1 MNIQPTIQS
10 GITSQNNQHHQT
22 EQIPPTQIPQSELP
36 LGCQA
41 GFVVNIPDDI
51 QQHAPECGETT
62 ALLSLIKDKGLLSG
76 LDEYIAPHLE
86 EGSIGKKTLDMFG
99 LFNVTQMALEI
110 PSSVSGISGKYGV
123 QLNIV
128 KPDIHPTSGNYFLQ
142 IFPLHDEIGFN
153 FKDLPGPLKNAL
165 SNSNIS
171 TTAVSTIAS
180 AATSAATT
188 AVSTIASAAT
198 STAVSTIASTG
209 TSATTS
215 TVTTE
220 PKDPIP
226 WFGLTAQV
234 VRNHGVE
241 LPIVKTE
248 NGWKLVGETPLTPDG
263 PKANYTEE
271 WVIRP
276 GEADFKYGASPL
288 QATLGLEFGAHFK
301 WDLDNPN
308 TKYAVLTNAAA
319 NALGAVG
326 GFAVSR
332 FAGTDPMLSPHIGA
346 MVGQAAGH
354 AIQYNTPG
362 LKPDTILW
370 WAGATLGLA
379 DLNKAEFGVA
389 RFTDY
394 PRIWWHAREGAIFP
408 NKEDIARA
416 TGADIRAME
425 EGVPVGQRH
434 PNPEDVVID
443 IESNDLPHHNPL
455 NHVDIVDII
464 QETRV

>member
-180 AATSAATT
+180 AATSAAT
-188 AVSTIASAAT
+188 SAA

-455 NHVDIVDII
+455 NHVDIVNII

>member
-1 MNIQPTIQS
+1 
-10 GITSQNNQHHQT
+10 
-22 EQIPPTQIPQSELP
+22 
-36 LGCQA
+36 
-41 GFVVNIPDDI
+41 
-51 QQHAPECGETT
+51 
-62 ALLSLIKDKGLLSG
+62 
-76 LDEYIAPHLE
+76 
-86 EGSIGKKTLDMFG
+86 
-99 LFNVTQMALEI
+99 
-110 PSSVSGISGKYGV
+110 
-123 QLNIV
+123 
-128 KPDIHPTSGNYFLQ
+128 Q

-171 TTAVSTIAS
+171 T
-180 AATSAATT
+180 
-188 AVSTIASAAT
+188 
-198 STAVSTIASTG
+198 TAVSTIASTG

-319 NALGAVG
+319 NALGALG

-332 FAGTDPMLSPHIGA
+332 FASTDPMLSPHIGA

-370 WAGATLGLA
+370 WAGATLGAA
-379 DLNKAEFGVA
+379 DLNKAEFEVA

-408 NKEDIARA
+408 NKADIEHA

-425 EGVPVGQRH
+425 EGIPVGQRH
-434 PNPEDVVID
+434 PNPEDV
-443 IESNDLPHHNPL
+443 
-455 NHVDIVDII
+455 
-464 QETRV
+464 

>member
-1 MNIQPTIQS
+1 MNIQPIVQS
-10 GITSQNNQHHQT
+10 GITTQNNQYNQA
-22 EQIPPTQIPQSELP
+22 EQAPPAQIPQSELP
-36 LGCQA
+36 NGCEA
-41 GFVVNIPDDI
+41 GFVVHIPDDI
-51 QQHAPECGETT
+51 QQHAPECGERT
-62 ALLSLIKDKGLLSG
+62 ALLSLIQDEGLLSG
-76 LDEYIAPHLE
+76 LDKYLAPHLE
-86 EGSIGKKTLDMFG
+86 EGSAGKKALDMFG

-110 PSSVSGISGKYGV
+110 RSTVPGISGKYGV
-123 QLNIV
+123 QMNIV
-128 KPDIHPTSGNYFLQ
+128 KPDIHPTTGNYVLQ
-142 IFPLHDEIGFN
+142 LFPAHDEIGIN
-153 FKDLPGPLKNAL
+153 YRDLQGPLKNVL
-165 SNSNIS
+165 SSD
-171 TTAVSTIAS
+171 AV
-180 AATSAATT
+180 
-188 AVSTIASAAT
+188 
-198 STAVSTIASTG
+198 
-209 TSATTS
+209 
-215 TVTTE
+215 
-220 PKDPIP
+220 P

-241 LPIVKTE
+241 LPIVKTA

-276 GEADFKYGASPL
+276 AEADLKYGTSPF

-301 WDLDNPN
+301 WDLDNPR
-308 TKYAVLTNAAA
+308 TKYAILTNAAA
-319 NALGAVG
+319 NAVGAAG

-332 FAGTDPMLSPHIGA
+332 LPGVDPMLAPHIGSMA
-346 MVGQAAGH
+346 GQALGH
-354 AIQYNTPG
+354 AVQCYTPG

-370 WAGATLGLA
+370 WAGATLGAA
-379 DLNKAEFGVA
+379 DLNKAEYDKA

-408 NKEDIARA
+408 NKADIEHA

-443 IESNDLPHHNPL
+443 IESNDSPHHNPS
-455 NHVDIVDII
+455 NYVDTFNII

>member
-1 MNIQPTIQS
+1 MNIQPIVTS
-10 GITSQNNQHHQT
+10 GITTQNNRHHHAEQT
-22 EQIPPTQIPQSELP
+22 SPTQIPQSELP
-36 LGCQA
+36 NGCET
-41 GFVVNIPDDI
+41 GFVVHIPEDM
-51 QQHAPECGETT
+51 QRHAPECGETT
-62 ALLSLIKDKGLLSG
+62 ALLSLIKDEGLLSG
-76 LDEYIAPHLE
+76 LDKYIAPHLE
-86 EGSIGKKTLDMFG
+86 EGSAGKKALDMFG

-171 TTAVSTIAS
+171 T
-180 AATSAATT
+180 
-188 AVSTIASAAT
+188 
-198 STAVSTIASTG
+198 TAVSTIASTG

-319 NALGAVG
+319 NALGALG

-332 FAGTDPMLSPHIGA
+332 FASTDPMLSPHIGA

-370 WAGATLGLA
+370 WAGATLGAA
-379 DLNKAEFGVA
+379 DLNKAEFEVA

-425 EGVPVGQRH
+425 EGIPVGQRH

-443 IESNDLPHHNPL
+443 IESNGSPHHNPS
-455 NHVDIVDII
+455 NYVDTFDII

>member
-180 AATSAATT
+180 
-188 AVSTIASAAT
+188 
-198 STAVSTIASTG
+198 TG

-354 AIQYNTPG
+354 AIQYNTPR

-370 WAGATLGLA
+370 WAGATLGAA
-379 DLNKAEFGVA
+379 DLNKAEYDKA

-408 NKEDIARA
+408 NKADIEHA

-425 EGVPVGQRH
+425 EGVPVGHRH
-434 PNPEDVVID
+434 PKPEDVAINVEGIN
-443 IESNDLPHHNPL
+443 SQHHNPL

-464 QETRV
+464 QETRI

>member
-1 MNIQPTIQS
+1 AFKQLYIKAVHIGYVTP
-10 GITSQNNQHHQT
+10 
-22 EQIPPTQIPQSELP
+22 
-36 LGCQA
+36 
-41 GFVVNIPDDI
+41 GFVVHIPEDM
-51 QQHAPECGETT
+51 QRHAPECGETT
-62 ALLSLIKDKGLLSG
+62 ALLSLIKDEGLLSG
-76 LDEYIAPHLE
+76 LDKYLAPHLE
-86 EGSIGKKTLDMFG
+86 EGSAGKKALDMFG
-99 LFNVTQMALEI
+99 LFNVSQMALEI
-110 PSSVSGISGKYGV
+110 PSTVPGISGKYGV

-142 IFPLHDEIGFN
+142 IFPLHDEIGIN

-165 SNSNIS
+165 SNSNIP
-171 TTAVSTIAS
+171 TTVST
-180 AATSAATT
+180 AAP
-188 AVSTIASAAT
+188 TIA
-198 STAVSTIASTG
+198 
-209 TSATTS
+209 SATTS
-215 TVTTE
+215 TVTTAS
-220 PKDPIP
+220 KDPIP

-332 FAGTDPMLSPHIGA
+332 FTGTDPMLSPHIGA

-370 WAGATLGLA
+370 WAGTTLGLA
-379 DLNKAEFGVA
+379 DLNKAEFGEA

-408 NKEDIARA
+408 NKADIEHA

-425 EGVPVGQRH
+425 EGVSVGQRH
-434 PNPEDVVID
+434 PNPEDVVIN
-443 IESNDLPHHNPL
+443 IESNNSPHHNPS
-455 NHVDIVDII
+455 NYVDTVDII
-464 QETRV
+464 

>member
-1 MNIQPTIQS
+1 
-10 GITSQNNQHHQT
+10 
-22 EQIPPTQIPQSELP
+22 
-36 LGCQA
+36 
-41 GFVVNIPDDI
+41 
-51 QQHAPECGETT
+51 ECGETT
-62 ALLSLIKDKGLLSG
+62 ALLSLIKDEGLLSG
-76 LDEYIAPHLE
+76 LDKYLAPHLE
-86 EGSIGKKTLDMFG
+86 EGSAGKKALDMFG
-99 LFNVTQMALEI
+99 LFNVSQMALEI
-110 PSSVSGISGKYGV
+110 PSTVPGISGKYGV

-142 IFPLHDEIGFN
+142 IFPLHDEIGIN

-165 SNSNIS
+165 SNSNIP
-171 TTAVSTIAS
+171 TTVST
-180 AATSAATT
+180 AAP
-188 AVSTIASAAT
+188 TIA
-198 STAVSTIASTG
+198 
-209 TSATTS
+209 SATTS
-215 TVTTE
+215 TVTTAS
-220 PKDPIP
+220 KDPIP

-332 FAGTDPMLSPHIGA
+332 FTGTDPMLSPHIGA

-370 WAGATLGLA
+370 WAGTTLGLA
-379 DLNKAEFGVA
+379 DLNKAEFGEA

-408 NKEDIARA
+408 NKADIEHA

-425 EGVPVGQRH
+425 EGVSVGQRH
-434 PNPEDVVID
+434 PNPEDVVIN
-443 IESNDLPHHNPL
+443 IESNNSPHHNPS
-455 NHVDIVDII
+455 NYVDTVDII

>member
-1 MNIQPTIQS
+1 MNIQPIVTS
-10 GITSQNNQHHQT
+10 GITTQNNRHHHAEQT
-22 EQIPPTQIPQSELP
+22 SPTQIPQSELP
-36 LGCQA
+36 NGCET
-41 GFVVNIPDDI
+41 GFVVHIPEDM
-51 QQHAPECGETT
+51 QRHAPECGETT
-62 ALLSLIKDKGLLSG
+62 ALLSLIKDEGLLSG
-76 LDEYIAPHLE
+76 LDKYLAPHLE
-86 EGSIGKKTLDMFG
+86 EGSAGKKALDMFG
-99 LFNVTQMALEI
+99 LFNVSQMALEI
-110 PSSVSGISGKYGV
+110 PSTVPGISGKYGV

-142 IFPLHDEIGFN
+142 IFPLHDEIGIN

-165 SNSNIS
+165 SNSNIPTTVS
-171 TTAVSTIAS
+171 TAASTIA
-180 AATSAATT
+180 
-188 AVSTIASAAT
+188 
-198 STAVSTIASTG
+198 
-209 TSATTS
+209 SATTS
-215 TVTTE
+215 TVTTAS
-220 PKDPIP
+220 KDPIP

-332 FAGTDPMLSPHIGA
+332 FTGTDPMLSPHIGA

-370 WAGATLGLA
+370 WAGTTLGLA
-379 DLNKAEFGVA
+379 DLNKAETDEG

-425 EGVPVGQRH
+425 EGIPVGQRH

-443 IESNDLPHHNPL
+443 IESNGSPHHNPS
-455 NHVDIVDII
+455 NYVDTFDII

>member
-10 GITSQNNQHHQT
+10 GITTQHNQHHHT
-22 EQIPPTQIPQSELP
+22 EQTPPTQIPQSELP

-51 QQHAPECGETT
+51 QRHAPECGETT
-62 ALLSLIKDKGLLSG
+62 ALLGLIRDKGLLSG
-76 LDEYIAPHLE
+76 LDAYLAPHLE
-86 EGSIGKKTLDMFG
+86 EGSAGKKALDMFG

-110 PSSVSGISGKYGV
+110 PSSVPGVSGKYGV
-123 QLNIV
+123 QMNIV
-128 KPDIHPTSGNYFLQ
+128 KPDIHPTTGNYVLQ
-142 IFPLHDEIGFN
+142 LFPAHDEIGIN
-153 FKDLPGPLKNAL
+153 YRDLPGPLKNVL
-165 SNSNIS
+165 SSD
-171 TTAVSTIAS
+171 AV
-180 AATSAATT
+180 
-188 AVSTIASAAT
+188 
-198 STAVSTIASTG
+198 
-209 TSATTS
+209 
-215 TVTTE
+215 
-220 PKDPIP
+220 P

-319 NALGAVG
+319 NALGALG

-332 FAGTDPMLSPHIGA
+332 FASTDPMLSPHIGA

-370 WAGATLGLA
+370 WAGATLGAA
-379 DLNKAEFGVA
+379 DLNKAEFEVA

-408 NKEDIARA
+408 NKADIEHA

-425 EGVPVGQRH
+425 EGIPVGQRH

-443 IESNDLPHHNPL
+443 IESNGLPHHNPS
-455 NHVDIVDII
+455 NHVDIFDII

>member
-180 AATSAATT
+180 AATSAA
-188 AVSTIASAAT
+188 

-370 WAGATLGLA
+370 WAGATLGAA
-379 DLNKAEFGVA
+379 DLNKAEYDKA

-425 EGVPVGQRH
+425 EGIPVGQRH

-443 IESNDLPHHNPL
+443 LESNGLPHHNPS
-455 NHVDIVDII
+455 NHVDIFDII

>member
-180 AATSAATT
+180 AATSAA
-188 AVSTIASAAT
+188 

-370 WAGATLGLA
+370 WAGATLGAA
-379 DLNKAEFGVA
+379 DLNKAEYDKA

-443 IESNDLPHHNPL
+443 IESNGLPHHNPS
-455 NHVDIVDII
+455 NHVDIFDII

>member
-1 MNIQPTIQS
+1 NIQPTIQS

-180 AATSAATT
+180 AATSAA
-188 AVSTIASAAT
+188 

-241 LPIVKTE
+241 LPIVKTG

-464 QETRV
+464 

>member
-1 MNIQPTIQS
+1 MNIQPIVTS
-10 GITSQNNQHHQT
+10 GITTQNNQHHHAEQT
-22 EQIPPTQIPQSELP
+22 SPTQIPQSELP
-36 LGCQA
+36 NGCET
-41 GFVVNIPDDI
+41 GFVVHIPEDM
-51 QQHAPECGETT
+51 QRHAPECGETT
-62 ALLSLIKDKGLLSG
+62 ALLSLIKDEGLLSG
-76 LDEYIAPHLE
+76 LDKYLAPHLE
-86 EGSIGKKTLDMFG
+86 EGSAGKKALDMFG
-99 LFNVTQMALEI
+99 LFNVSQMALEI
-110 PSSVSGISGKYGV
+110 PSTVPGISGKYGV

-142 IFPLHDEIGFN
+142 IFPLHDEIGIN

-165 SNSNIS
+165 SNSNIPTTVS
-171 TTAVSTIAS
+171 TAASTIA
-180 AATSAATT
+180 
-188 AVSTIASAAT
+188 
-198 STAVSTIASTG
+198 
-209 TSATTS
+209 SATTS
-215 TVTTE
+215 TVTTAS
-220 PKDPIP
+220 KDPIP

-332 FAGTDPMLSPHIGA
+332 FTGTDPMLSPHIGA

-370 WAGATLGLA
+370 WAGTTLGLA
-379 DLNKAEFGVA
+379 DLNKAEFGEA

-408 NKEDIARA
+408 NKADIEHA

-425 EGVPVGQRH
+425 EGVSVGQRH
-434 PNPEDVVID
+434 PNPEDVVIN
-443 IESNDLPHHNPL
+443 IESNNSPHHNPS
-455 NHVDIVDII
+455 NYVDTVDII

>member
-1 MNIQPTIQS
+1 MNIQPIVQS
-10 GITSQNNQHHQT
+10 GITTQNNQHNQA
-22 EQIPPTQIPQSELP
+22 EQAPPAQIPQSELP
-36 LGCQA
+36 NGCEA
-41 GFVVNIPDDI
+41 GFVVHIPDDI
-51 QQHAPECGETT
+51 QQHAPECGERT
-62 ALLSLIKDKGLLSG
+62 ALLSLIQDEGLLSG
-76 LDEYIAPHLE
+76 LDKYLAPHLE
-86 EGSIGKKTLDMFG
+86 EGSAGKKALDMFG

-110 PSSVSGISGKYGV
+110 PSTVPGISGKYGV

-142 IFPLHDEIGFN
+142 IFPLHDEIGIN

-165 SNSNIS
+165 SNSNIP
-171 TTAVSTIAS
+171 TTVST
-180 AATSAATT
+180 AAP
-188 AVSTIASAAT
+188 TIA
-198 STAVSTIASTG
+198 
-209 TSATTS
+209 SATTS
-215 TVTTE
+215 TVTTAS
-220 PKDPIP
+220 KDPIP

-271 WVIRP
+271 WVIRL
-276 GEADFKYGASPL
+276 GEADFKYGTSPL

-319 NALGAVG
+319 NALGAAG
-326 GFAVSR
+326 GFAVSKIP
-332 FAGTDPMLSPHIGA
+332 GVDSMLAPHIGA

-354 AIQYNTPG
+354 AIQCNTPG

-370 WAGATLGLA
+370 WAGTTLGLA
-379 DLNKAEFGVA
+379 DLNKAETGEA

-425 EGVPVGQRH
+425 EGVPVGQSH
-434 PNPEDVVID
+434 PRPEDVVIN

>member
-1 MNIQPTIQS
+1 MNVQPNVHT
-10 GITSQNNQHHQT
+10 GLTPPLHLAHPPHPAPN
-22 EQIPPTQIPQSELP
+22 QIPESELP
-36 LGCQA
+36 PGCET

-51 QQHAPECGETT
+51 QQYAPECGETT
-62 ALLSLIKDKGLLSG
+62 VLLSLIKDKGLLSG
-76 LDEYIAPHLE
+76 LDEYLAPHLE
-86 EGSIGKKTLDMFG
+86 EGSAGKKALDMFG
-99 LFNVTQMALEI
+99 LFNVTQMALELPSTI
-110 PSSVSGISGKYGV
+110 PGISGKYGV
-123 QLNIV
+123 QMNIV
-128 KPDIHPTSGNYFLQ
+128 KPDIHPTTGNYFLQ
-142 IFPLHDEIGFN
+142 LFPLHDEIGLN
-153 FKDLPGPLKNAL
+153 YRDLPGPLKNAL
-165 SNSNIS
+165 SKDS
-171 TTAVSTIAS
+171 T
-180 AATSAATT
+180 
-188 AVSTIASAAT
+188 
-198 STAVSTIASTG
+198 
-209 TSATTS
+209 
-215 TVTTE
+215 
-220 PKDPIP
+220 P

-276 GEADFKYGASPL
+276 GEADFKYGTSPL

-301 WDLDNPN
+301 WDLDNPD

-319 NALGAVG
+319 NALGAAG
-326 GFAVSR
+326 GFAVSKIP
-332 FAGTDPMLSPHIGA
+332 GVDQMLAPHIGA
-346 MVGQAAGH
+346 MVGQAAVH

-370 WAGATLGLA
+370 WAGTTLGLA

-408 NKEDIARA
+408 NKADIEHA

-443 IESNDLPHHNPL
+443 IESNGLPHHNPS
-455 NHVDIVDII
+455 NHVNIFDII

>member
-180 AATSAATT
+180 AATSAA
-188 AVSTIASAAT
+188 

-370 WAGATLGLA
+370 WAGATLGAA
-379 DLNKAEFGVA
+379 DLNKAEYDKA

-425 EGVPVGQRH
+425 EGIPVGQRH
-434 PNPEDVVID
+434 PNPEDAVID
-443 IESNDLPHHNPL
+443 IESNGLPHHNPS
-455 NHVDIVDII
+455 NHVDIFDII

>member
-1 MNIQPTIQS
+1 MNIQPIVQS
-10 GITSQNNQHHQT
+10 GITTQNNQHNQA
-22 EQIPPTQIPQSELP
+22 EQASPAQIPQSELP
-36 LGCQA
+36 NGCEA
-41 GFVVNIPDDI
+41 GFVVHIPDDI
-51 QQHAPECGETT
+51 QQHAPECGERT
-62 ALLSLIKDKGLLSG
+62 ALLSLIQDEGLLSG
-76 LDEYIAPHLE
+76 LDKYLAPHLE
-86 EGSIGKKTLDMFG
+86 EGSAGKKALDMFG

-110 PSSVSGISGKYGV
+110 PSSTVPGISGKYGV

-142 IFPLHDEIGFN
+142 IFPLHDEIGIN

-165 SNSNIS
+165 SNSNIP
-171 TTAVSTIAS
+171 TTVST
-180 AATSAATT
+180 AAP
-188 AVSTIASAAT
+188 TIA
-198 STAVSTIASTG
+198 
-209 TSATTS
+209 SATTS
-215 TVTTE
+215 TVTTAS
-220 PKDPIP
+220 KDPIP

-276 GEADFKYGASPL
+276 GEADFKYGTSPL

-319 NALGAVG
+319 NALGAAG
-326 GFAVSR
+326 GFAVSKIP
-332 FAGTDPMLSPHIGA
+332 GVDSMLAPHIGA

-354 AIQYNTPG
+354 AIQCNTPG

-370 WAGATLGLA
+370 WAGTTLGLA
-379 DLNKAEFGVA
+379 DLNKAETGEA

-425 EGVPVGQRH
+425 EGVPVGQSH
-434 PNPEDVVID
+434 PRPEDVVIN

>member
-1 MNIQPTIQS
+1 MNIQPIVQS
-10 GITSQNNQHHQT
+10 GITTQNNQHNQA
-22 EQIPPTQIPQSELP
+22 EQAPPAQIPQSELP
-36 LGCQA
+36 NGCEA
-41 GFVVNIPDDI
+41 GFVVHIPDDI
-51 QQHAPECGETT
+51 QQHAPECGERT
-62 ALLSLIKDKGLLSG
+62 ALLSLIQDEGLLSG
-76 LDEYIAPHLE
+76 LDKYLAPHLE
-86 EGSIGKKTLDMFG
+86 EGSAGKKALDMFG

-110 PSSVSGISGKYGV
+110 HSTVPGISGKYGV

-142 IFPLHDEIGFN
+142 IFPLHDEIGIN

-165 SNSNIS
+165 SNSNIP
-171 TTAVSTIAS
+171 TTVST
-180 AATSAATT
+180 AAP
-188 AVSTIASAAT
+188 TIA
-198 STAVSTIASTG
+198 
-209 TSATTS
+209 SATTS
-215 TVTTE
+215 TVTTAS
-220 PKDPIP
+220 KDPIP

-332 FAGTDPMLSPHIGA
+332 FTGTDPMLSPHIGA

-370 WAGATLGLA
+370 WAGTTLGLA
-379 DLNKAEFGVA
+379 DLNKAEFGEA

-408 NKEDIARA
+408 NKADIEHA

-425 EGVPVGQRH
+425 EGVSVGQRH
-434 PNPEDVVID
+434 PNPEDVVIN
-443 IESNDLPHHNPL
+443 IESNNSPHHNPS
-455 NHVDIVDII
+455 NYVDTVDII

>member
-1 MNIQPTIQS
+1 
-10 GITSQNNQHHQT
+10 
-22 EQIPPTQIPQSELP
+22 
-36 LGCQA
+36 
-41 GFVVNIPDDI
+41 
-51 QQHAPECGETT
+51 
-62 ALLSLIKDKGLLSG
+62 IKDEGLLSG
-76 LDEYIAPHLE
+76 LDKYLAPHLE
-86 EGSIGKKTLDMFG
+86 EGSAGKKALDMFG
-99 LFNVTQMALEI
+99 LFNVSQMALEI
-110 PSSVSGISGKYGV
+110 PSTVPGISGKYGV

-142 IFPLHDEIGFN
+142 IFPLHDEIGIN

-165 SNSNIS
+165 SNSNIP
-171 TTAVSTIAS
+171 TTVST
-180 AATSAATT
+180 AAP
-188 AVSTIASAAT
+188 TIA
-198 STAVSTIASTG
+198 
-209 TSATTS
+209 SATTS
-215 TVTTE
+215 TVTTAS
-220 PKDPIP
+220 KDPIP

-332 FAGTDPMLSPHIGA
+332 FTGTDPMLSPHIGA

-370 WAGATLGLA
+370 WAGTTLGLA
-379 DLNKAEFGVA
+379 DLNKAEFGEA

-408 NKEDIARA
+408 NKADIEHA

-425 EGVPVGQRH
+425 EGVSVGQRH
-434 PNPEDVVID
+434 PNPEDVVIN
-443 IESNDLPHHNPL
+443 IESNNSPHHNPS
-455 NHVDIVDII
+455 NYVDTVDII

>member
-1 MNIQPTIQS
+1 MNIQPIVQS
-10 GITSQNNQHHQT
+10 GITTQNNQHNQA
-22 EQIPPTQIPQSELP
+22 EQAPPPAQIPQSELP
-36 LGCQA
+36 NGCEA
-41 GFVVNIPDDI
+41 GFVVHIPDDI
-51 QQHAPECGETT
+51 QQHAPECGERT
-62 ALLSLIKDKGLLSG
+62 ALLSLIQDEGLLSG
-76 LDEYIAPHLE
+76 LDKYLAPHLE
-86 EGSIGKKTLDMFG
+86 EGSAGKKALDMFG

-110 PSSVSGISGKYGV
+110 TSTVPGISGKYGV

-142 IFPLHDEIGFN
+142 IFPLHDEIGIN

-165 SNSNIS
+165 SNSNIPTTVS
-171 TTAVSTIAS
+171 TAASTIA
-180 AATSAATT
+180 
-188 AVSTIASAAT
+188 
-198 STAVSTIASTG
+198 
-209 TSATTS
+209 SATTS
-215 TVTTE
+215 TVTTAS
-220 PKDPIP
+220 KDLIP

-248 NGWKLVGETPLTPDG
+248 KGWKLVGETPLTPDG

-276 GEADFKYGASPL
+276 GEADFKYGTSPL

-319 NALGAVG
+319 NALGAAG
-326 GFAVSR
+326 GFAVSKIP
-332 FAGTDPMLSPHIGA
+332 GVDSMLAPHIGA

-354 AIQYNTPG
+354 AIQCNTPG
-362 LKPDTILW
+362 LKPDIILW
-370 WAGATLGLA
+370 WAGTTLGLA
-379 DLNKAEFGVA
+379 DLNKAETGEA

-425 EGVPVGQRH
+425 EGVPVGQSH
-434 PNPEDVVID
+434 PRPEDVVIN
-443 IESNDLPHHNPL
+443 IESYDLPHHNPL

-464 QETRV
+464 KETRV

>member
-1 MNIQPTIQS
+1 MNIQPIVTS
-10 GITSQNNQHHQT
+10 GITTQNNRHHHAEQT
-22 EQIPPTQIPQSELP
+22 SPTQIPQSELP
-36 LGCQA
+36 NGCET
-41 GFVVNIPDDI
+41 GFVVHIPEDM
-51 QQHAPECGETT
+51 QRHAPECGETT
-62 ALLSLIKDKGLLSG
+62 ALLSLIKDEGLLSG
-76 LDEYIAPHLE
+76 LDKYLAPHLE
-86 EGSIGKKTLDMFG
+86 EGSAGKKALDMFG
-99 LFNVTQMALEI
+99 LFNVSQMALEI
-110 PSSVSGISGKYGV
+110 PSTVPGISGKYGV

-180 AATSAATT
+180 
-188 AVSTIASAAT
+188 
-198 STAVSTIASTG
+198 TG

-220 PKDPIP
+220 PKGPIP

-319 NALGAVG
+319 NALGALG

-332 FAGTDPMLSPHIGA
+332 FASTDPMLSPHIGA

-370 WAGATLGLA
+370 WAGATLGAA
-379 DLNKAEFGVA
+379 DLNKAEFEVA

-408 NKEDIARA
+408 NKADIEHA

-425 EGVPVGQRH
+425 EGIPVGQRH

-443 IESNDLPHHNPL
+443 IESNGLPHHNPS
-455 NHVDIVDII
+455 NHVDIF
-464 QETRV
+464 

>member
-10 GITSQNNQHHQT
+10 GITTQHNQHHHT
-22 EQIPPTQIPQSELP
+22 EQTPPTQIPQSELP

-76 LDEYIAPHLE
+76 LDAYIAPHLE
-86 EGSIGKKTLDMFG
+86 EGSAGKKALDMFG

-110 PSSVSGISGKYGV
+110 PSTVPGISGKYGV
-123 QLNIV
+123 QMNIV
-128 KPDIHPTSGNYFLQ
+128 KPNIHPTSGDYFLQ
-142 IFPLHDEIGFN
+142 VFPLHDEIGFN

-165 SNSNIS
+165 SNSNIPTTVS
-171 TTAVSTIAS
+171 TAASTIA
-180 AATSAATT
+180 
-188 AVSTIASAAT
+188 
-198 STAVSTIASTG
+198 
-209 TSATTS
+209 SATTS
-215 TVTTE
+215 TVTTK
-220 PKDPIP
+220 PKDQIP

-248 NGWKLVGETPLTPDG
+248 NGWKLVGETPLTSDG

-276 GEADFKYGASPL
+276 GEADFKYGTSPL

-319 NALGAVG
+319 NALGAAG
-326 GFAVSR
+326 GFAVSKIP
-332 FAGTDPMLSPHIGA
+332 GVDSMLAPHIGA

-354 AIQYNTPG
+354 AIQCNTPG

-370 WAGATLGLA
+370 WAGATLGAA
-379 DLNKAEFGVA
+379 DLNKAEYEVA

-408 NKEDIARA
+408 NRADIEHA

-425 EGVPVGQRH
+425 EGIPVGQRH
-434 PNPEDVVID
+434 LNPEDVVID
-443 IESNDLPHHNPL
+443 IESNGLPHHNPS
-455 NHVDIVDII
+455 NHVDIFEII

>member
-1 MNIQPTIQS
+1 MNIQPIVTS
-10 GITSQNNQHHQT
+10 GITTQNNRHHHAEQT
-22 EQIPPTQIPQSELP
+22 SPTQIPQSELP
-36 LGCQA
+36 NGCET
-41 GFVVNIPDDI
+41 GFVVHIPEDM
-51 QQHAPECGETT
+51 QRHAPECGETT
-62 ALLSLIKDKGLLSG
+62 ALLSLIKDEGLLSG
-76 LDEYIAPHLE
+76 LDKYLAPHLE
-86 EGSIGKKTLDMFG
+86 EGSAGKKALDMFG
-99 LFNVTQMALEI
+99 LFNVSQMALEI
-110 PSSVSGISGKYGV
+110 PSTVPGISGKYGV

-165 SNSNIS
+165 SNSNIPTTVS
-171 TTAVSTIAS
+171 TAASTIA
-180 AATSAATT
+180 
-188 AVSTIASAAT
+188 
-198 STAVSTIASTG
+198 
-209 TSATTS
+209 SATTS
-215 TVTTE
+215 TVTTAS
-220 PKDPIP
+220 KDPIP

-319 NALGAVG
+319 NALGALG

-332 FAGTDPMLSPHIGA
+332 FASTDPMLSPHIGA

-370 WAGATLGLA
+370 WAGSTLGLA
-379 DLNKAEFGVA
+379 DLNKAETGEA

-425 EGVPVGQRH
+425 EGIPVGQRH

-443 IESNDLPHHNPL
+443 IESNGSPHHNPS
-455 NHVDIVDII
+455 NYVDTFDII

>member
-1 MNIQPTIQS
+1 MQR
-10 GITSQNNQHHQT
+10 
-22 EQIPPTQIPQSELP
+22 
-36 LGCQA
+36 
-41 GFVVNIPDDI
+41 
-51 QQHAPECGETT
+51 HAPDCGETT
-62 ALLSLIKDKGLLSG
+62 ALLSLIKDEGLLSG
-76 LDEYIAPHLE
+76 LDKYLAPHLE
-86 EGSIGKKTLDMFG
+86 EGSAGKKALDMFG
-99 LFNVTQMALEI
+99 LFNVSQMALEI
-110 PSSVSGISGKYGV
+110 PSTVPGISGKYGV

-142 IFPLHDEIGFN
+142 IFPLHDEIGIN

-165 SNSNIS
+165 SNSNIPTTVS
-171 TTAVSTIAS
+171 TAASTIA
-180 AATSAATT
+180 
-188 AVSTIASAAT
+188 
-198 STAVSTIASTG
+198 
-209 TSATTS
+209 SATTS
-215 TVTTE
+215 TVTTAS
-220 PKDPIP
+220 KDPIP

-276 GEADFKYGASPL
+276 GEADFKYGTSPL

-319 NALGAVG
+319 NALGAAG
-326 GFAVSR
+326 GFAVSKIP
-332 FAGTDPMLSPHIGA
+332 GVDPMLAPHIGA

-354 AIQYNTPG
+354 AIQCNTPG

-370 WAGATLGLA
+370 WAGTTLGLA
-379 DLNKAEFGVA
+379 DLNKAETGEG

-416 TGADIRAME
+416 TGADIRTPTPSRINSVNVRFSSTSISPDIPSAYSDQAASTSSTKLFAA
-425 EGVPVGQRH
+425 VSRIPSQR
-434 PNPEDVVID
+434 
-443 IESNDLPHHNPL
+443 
-455 NHVDIVDII
+455 
-464 QETRV
+464 QFGR

>member
-1 MNIQPTIQS
+1 MNIQPIVTS
-10 GITSQNNQHHQT
+10 GITTQNNRHHHAEQT
-22 EQIPPTQIPQSELP
+22 SPTQIPQSELP
-36 LGCQA
+36 NGCET
-41 GFVVNIPDDI
+41 GFVVHIPEDM
-51 QQHAPECGETT
+51 QRHAPECGATT
-62 ALLSLIKDKGLLSG
+62 ALLSLIKDEGLLSG
-76 LDEYIAPHLE
+76 LDKYLAPHLE
-86 EGSIGKKTLDMFG
+86 EGSAGKKALDMFG
-99 LFNVTQMALEI
+99 LFNVSQMALEI
-110 PSSVSGISGKYGV
+110 PSTVPGISGKYGV

-142 IFPLHDEIGFN
+142 IFPLHDEIGIN

-165 SNSNIS
+165 SNSNIPTTVS
-171 TTAVSTIAS
+171 TAASTIA
-180 AATSAATT
+180 
-188 AVSTIASAAT
+188 
-198 STAVSTIASTG
+198 
-209 TSATTS
+209 SATTS
-215 TVTTE
+215 TVTTAS
-220 PKDPIP
+220 KDPIP

-241 LPIVKTE
+241 LPVVKTE

-332 FAGTDPMLSPHIGA
+332 FTGTDPMLSPHIGA

-370 WAGATLGLA
+370 WAGTTLGLA
-379 DLNKAEFGVA
+379 DLNKAEFGEA

-425 EGVPVGQRH
+425 EGIPVGQRH

-443 IESNDLPHHNPL
+443 IESNGSPHHNPS
-455 NHVDIVDII
+455 NYVDTFDII

>member
-1 MNIQPTIQS
+1 
-10 GITSQNNQHHQT
+10 
-22 EQIPPTQIPQSELP
+22 
-36 LGCQA
+36 
-41 GFVVNIPDDI
+41 GFVVHIPEDM
-51 QQHAPECGETT
+51 QRHAPECGETT
-62 ALLSLIKDKGLLSG
+62 ALLSLIKDEGLLSG
-76 LDEYIAPHLE
+76 LDKYLAPHLE
-86 EGSIGKKTLDMFG
+86 EGSAGKKALDMFG
-99 LFNVTQMALEI
+99 LFNVSQMALEI
-110 PSSVSGISGKYGV
+110 PSTVPGISGKYGV

-142 IFPLHDEIGFN
+142 IFPLHDEIGIN

-165 SNSNIS
+165 SNSNIP
-171 TTAVSTIAS
+171 TTVST
-180 AATSAATT
+180 AAP
-188 AVSTIASAAT
+188 TIA
-198 STAVSTIASTG
+198 
-209 TSATTS
+209 SATTS
-215 TVTTE
+215 TVTTAS
-220 PKDPIP
+220 KDPIP

-332 FAGTDPMLSPHIGA
+332 FTGTDPMLSPHIGA

-370 WAGATLGLA
+370 WAGTTLGLA
-379 DLNKAEFGVA
+379 DLNKAEFGEA

-408 NKEDIARA
+408 NKADIEHA

-425 EGVPVGQRH
+425 EGVSVGQRH
-434 PNPEDVVID
+434 PNPEDVVIN
-443 IESNDLPHHNPL
+443 IESNNSPHHNPS
-455 NHVDIVDII
+455 NYVDTVDII

>member
-1 MNIQPTIQS
+1 MNIQPIVTS
-10 GITSQNNQHHQT
+10 GITTQNNRHHHAEQT
-22 EQIPPTQIPQSELP
+22 SPTQIPQSELP
-36 LGCQA
+36 NGCET
-41 GFVVNIPDDI
+41 GFVVHIPEDM
-51 QQHAPECGETT
+51 QRHAPECGETT
-62 ALLSLIKDKGLLSG
+62 ALLSLIKDEGLLSG
-76 LDEYIAPHLE
+76 LDKYLAPYLE
-86 EGSIGKKTLDMFG
+86 EGSAGKKALDMFG
-99 LFNVTQMALEI
+99 LFNVSQMALEI
-110 PSSVSGISGKYGV
+110 PSTVPGISGKYGV

-142 IFPLHDEIGFN
+142 IFPLHDEIGIN

-165 SNSNIS
+165 SNSNIP
-171 TTAVSTIAS
+171 TTVST
-180 AATSAATT
+180 AA
-188 AVSTIASAAT
+188 STI
-198 STAVSTIASTG
+198 

-215 TVTTE
+215 TVTTAS
-220 PKDPIP
+220 KDPIP

-332 FAGTDPMLSPHIGA
+332 FTGTDPMLSPHIGA

-354 AIQYNTPG
+354 AMQYNTPG

-370 WAGATLGLA
+370 WAGTTLGLA
-379 DLNKAEFGVA
+379 DLNKAEFGEA

-408 NKEDIARA
+408 NKADIEHA

-425 EGVPVGQRH
+425 EGVSVGQRH
-434 PNPEDVVID
+434 PNPEDVVIN
-443 IESNDLPHHNPL
+443 IESNSSPHHNPS
-455 NHVDIVDII
+455 NYVDTVDII

>member
-1 MNIQPTIQS
+1 MNIQPIVTS
-10 GITSQNNQHHQT
+10 GITTQNNRHHHAEQT
-22 EQIPPTQIPQSELP
+22 SPTQIPQSELP
-36 LGCQA
+36 NGCET
-41 GFVVNIPDDI
+41 GFVVHIPEDM
-51 QQHAPECGETT
+51 QRHAPECGETT
-62 ALLSLIKDKGLLSG
+62 ALLSLIKDEGLLSG
-76 LDEYIAPHLE
+76 LDKYLAPHLE
-86 EGSIGKKTLDMFG
+86 EGSAGKKALDMFG
-99 LFNVTQMALEI
+99 LFNVSQMALEI
-110 PSSVSGISGKYGV
+110 PSTVPGISGKYGV

-142 IFPLHDEIGFN
+142 IFPLHDEIGIN

-165 SNSNIS
+165 SNSNIPTTVS
-171 TTAVSTIAS
+171 TAASTIA
-180 AATSAATT
+180 
-188 AVSTIASAAT
+188 
-198 STAVSTIASTG
+198 
-209 TSATTS
+209 SATTS
-215 TVTTE
+215 TVTTAS
-220 PKDPIP
+220 KDPIP

-332 FAGTDPMLSPHIGA
+332 FTGTDPMLSPHIGA

-370 WAGATLGLA
+370 WAGTTLGLA
-379 DLNKAEFGVA
+379 DLNKAEFGEA

-408 NKEDIARA
+408 NKADIEHA

-425 EGVPVGQRH
+425 EGVSVGQRH
-434 PNPEDVVID
+434 PNPEDVVIN
-443 IESNDLPHHNPL
+443 IESNNSPHHNPS
-455 NHVDIVDII
+455 NYVDTVDII
-464 QETRV
+464 QETR

>member
-171 TTAVSTIAS
+171 T
-180 AATSAATT
+180 
-188 AVSTIASAAT
+188 
-198 STAVSTIASTG
+198 TAVSTIASTG

-455 NHVDIVDII
+455 NHVDIVDIT

>member
-1 MNIQPTIQS
+1 
-10 GITSQNNQHHQT
+10 
-22 EQIPPTQIPQSELP
+22 
-36 LGCQA
+36 
-41 GFVVNIPDDI
+41 
-51 QQHAPECGETT
+51 
-62 ALLSLIKDKGLLSG
+62 
-76 LDEYIAPHLE
+76 
-86 EGSIGKKTLDMFG
+86 
-99 LFNVTQMALEI
+99 QMALEI
-110 PSSVSGISGKYGV
+110 PSTVPGISGKYGV

-142 IFPLHDEIGFN
+142 IFPLHDEIGIN

-165 SNSNIS
+165 SNSNIP
-171 TTAVSTIAS
+171 TTVST
-180 AATSAATT
+180 AAP
-188 AVSTIASAAT
+188 TIA
-198 STAVSTIASTG
+198 
-209 TSATTS
+209 SATTS
-215 TVTTE
+215 TVTTAS
-220 PKDPIP
+220 KDPIP

-276 GEADFKYGASPL
+276 GEADFKYGTSPL

-332 FAGTDPMLSPHIGA
+332 FTGTDPMLSPHIGA

-370 WAGATLGLA
+370 WAGTTLGLA
-379 DLNKAEFGVA
+379 DLNKAEFGEA

-408 NKEDIARA
+408 NKADIEHA

-425 EGVPVGQRH
+425 EGVSVGQRH
-434 PNPEDVVID
+434 PNPEDVVIN
-443 IESNDLPHHNPL
+443 IESNNSPHHNPS
-455 NHVDIVDII
+455 NYVDTVDII

>member
-86 EGSIGKKTLDMFG
+86 EGTIGKKTLDMFG

-171 TTAVSTIAS
+171 T
-180 AATSAATT
+180 
-188 AVSTIASAAT
+188 
-198 STAVSTIASTG
+198 TAVSTIASTG

-434 PNPEDVVID
+434 SNPEDVVID
-443 IESNDLPHHNPL
+443 IESNGLPHHNPS
-455 NHVDIVDII
+455 NHVDIFDII

>member
-1 MNIQPTIQS
+1 MNVQPNVHT
-10 GITSQNNQHHQT
+10 GLTPPLHLAHPPHPAPN
-22 EQIPPTQIPQSELP
+22 QIPESELP
-36 LGCQA
+36 PGCET

-51 QQHAPECGETT
+51 QQYAPECGETT

-76 LDEYIAPHLE
+76 LDEYLAPHLE
-86 EGSIGKKTLDMFG
+86 EGSAGKKALDMFG
-99 LFNVTQMALEI
+99 LFNVTQMALELPSTI
-110 PSSVSGISGKYGV
+110 PGISGKYGV
-123 QLNIV
+123 QMNIV
-128 KPDIHPTSGNYFLQ
+128 KPDIHPTTGNYFLQ
-142 IFPLHDEIGFN
+142 LFPLHDEIGLN
-153 FKDLPGPLKNAL
+153 YRDLPGPLKNAL
-165 SNSNIS
+165 SKDS
-171 TTAVSTIAS
+171 T
-180 AATSAATT
+180 
-188 AVSTIASAAT
+188 
-198 STAVSTIASTG
+198 
-209 TSATTS
+209 
-215 TVTTE
+215 
-220 PKDPIP
+220 P

-276 GEADFKYGASPL
+276 GEADFKYGTSPL

-319 NALGAVG
+319 NALGAAG
-326 GFAVSR
+326 GFAVSKIP
-332 FAGTDPMLSPHIGA
+332 GVDQMLAPHIGA

-370 WAGATLGLA
+370 WAGTTLGLA

-408 NKEDIARA
+408 NKADIEHA

-443 IESNDLPHHNPL
+443 IESNGLPHHNPS
-455 NHVDIVDII
+455 NHVNIFDII

>member
-1 MNIQPTIQS
+1 MNIQPIVQS
-10 GITSQNNQHHQT
+10 GITTQNNQHNQA
-22 EQIPPTQIPQSELP
+22 EQAPPAQIPQSELP
-36 LGCQA
+36 NGCEA
-41 GFVVNIPDDI
+41 GFVVHIPDDI
-51 QQHAPECGETT
+51 QQHAPECGERT
-62 ALLSLIKDKGLLSG
+62 ALLSLIQDEGLLSG
-76 LDEYIAPHLE
+76 LDKYLAPHLE
-86 EGSIGKKTLDMFG
+86 EGSAGKKALDMFG

-110 PSSVSGISGKYGV
+110 PSTVRGISGKYGV

-142 IFPLHDEIGFN
+142 IFPLHDEIGIN

-165 SNSNIS
+165 SNINIS
-171 TTAVSTIAS
+171 TTAVSAI
-180 AATSAATT
+180 TSAA
-188 AVSTIASAAT
+188 
-198 STAVSTIASTG
+198 

-276 GEADFKYGASPL
+276 GEADLKYGTSPL

-319 NALGAVG
+319 NALGAAG
-326 GFAVSR
+326 GFAVSKIP
-332 FAGTDPMLSPHIGA
+332 GVDSMLAPHIGA

-354 AIQYNTPG
+354 AIQCNTPG

-370 WAGATLGLA
+370 WAGTTLGLA
-379 DLNKAEFGVA
+379 DLNKAETGEA

-425 EGVPVGQRH
+425 EGVPVGQSH
-434 PNPEDVVID
+434 PRPEDVVIN

>member
-1 MNIQPTIQS
+1 MNIQPIVQS
-10 GITSQNNQHHQT
+10 GITTQNNQHNQA
-22 EQIPPTQIPQSELP
+22 EQAPPAQIPQSELP
-36 LGCQA
+36 NGCEA
-41 GFVVNIPDDI
+41 GFVVHIPDDI
-51 QQHAPECGETT
+51 QQHAPECGERT
-62 ALLSLIKDKGLLSG
+62 ALLSLIQDEGLLSG
-76 LDEYIAPHLE
+76 LDKYLAPHLE
-86 EGSIGKKTLDMFG
+86 EGSAGKKALDMFG

-110 PSSVSGISGKYGV
+110 PSTVRGISGKYGV
-123 QLNIV
+123 QMNIV

-142 IFPLHDEIGFN
+142 IFPLHDEIGLN

-165 SNSNIS
+165 SNINIS
-171 TTAVSTIAS
+171 TTAVSAI
-180 AATSAATT
+180 TSAA
-188 AVSTIASAAT
+188 
-198 STAVSTIASTG
+198 

-276 GEADFKYGASPL
+276 GEADFKYGTSPL

-319 NALGAVG
+319 NALGAAG
-326 GFAVSR
+326 GFAVSKIP
-332 FAGTDPMLSPHIGA
+332 GVDPMLAPHIGA

-354 AIQYNTPG
+354 AIQCNTPG

-370 WAGATLGLA
+370 WAGTTLGLA
-379 DLNKAEFGVA
+379 DLNKAETGEA

-425 EGVPVGQRH
+425 EGVPVGQSH
-434 PNPEDVVID
+434 PRPEDVVIN

>member
-180 AATSAATT
+180 AATSAA
-188 AVSTIASAAT
+188 

-408 NKEDIARA
+408 NKEDIAHA

>member
-1 MNIQPTIQS
+1 MNIQPIVQS
-10 GITSQNNQHHQT
+10 GITTQNNQHNQA
-22 EQIPPTQIPQSELP
+22 EQAPPAQIPQSELP
-36 LGCQA
+36 NGCEA
-41 GFVVNIPDDI
+41 GFVVHIPDDI
-51 QQHAPECGETT
+51 QQHAPECGERT
-62 ALLSLIKDKGLLSG
+62 ALLSLIQDEGLLSG
-76 LDEYIAPHLE
+76 LDKYLAPHLE
-86 EGSIGKKTLDMFG
+86 EGSAGKKALDMFG

-110 PSSVSGISGKYGV
+110 PSTVRGISGKYGV

-142 IFPLHDEIGFN
+142 IFPLHDEIGIN

-165 SNSNIS
+165 SNINIS
-171 TTAVSTIAS
+171 TTAVSAI
-180 AATSAATT
+180 TSAA
-188 AVSTIASAAT
+188 
-198 STAVSTIASTG
+198 

-276 GEADFKYGASPL
+276 GEADFKYGTSSL

-319 NALGAVG
+319 NALGAAG
-326 GFAVSR
+326 GFAVSKIP
-332 FAGTDPMLSPHIGA
+332 GVDSMLAPHIGA

-354 AIQYNTPG
+354 AIQCNTPG

-370 WAGATLGLA
+370 WAGTTLGLA
-379 DLNKAEFGVA
+379 DLNKAETGEA

-425 EGVPVGQRH
+425 EGVPVGQSH
-434 PNPEDVVID
+434 PRPEDVVIN

>member
-1 MNIQPTIQS
+1 MTFSCNAKLIISDHNTI
-10 GITSQNNQHHQT
+10 
-22 EQIPPTQIPQSELP
+22 
-36 LGCQA
+36 C
-41 GFVVNIPDDI
+41 
-51 QQHAPECGETT
+51 
-62 ALLSLIKDKGLLSG
+62 
-76 LDEYIAPHLE
+76 
-86 EGSIGKKTLDMFG
+86 
-99 LFNVTQMALEI
+99 
-110 PSSVSGISGKYGV
+110 SVANRYLRPAIR
-123 QLNIV
+123 V

-142 IFPLHDEIGFN
+142 IFPLHDEIGIN

-165 SNSNIS
+165 SNSNIP
-171 TTAVSTIAS
+171 TTVST
-180 AATSAATT
+180 AAP
-188 AVSTIASAAT
+188 TIA
-198 STAVSTIASTG
+198 
-209 TSATTS
+209 SATTS
-215 TVTTE
+215 TVTTAS
-220 PKDPIP
+220 KDPIP

-332 FAGTDPMLSPHIGA
+332 FTGTDPMLSPHIGA

-370 WAGATLGLA
+370 WAGTTLGLA
-379 DLNKAEFGVA
+379 DLNKAEFGEA

-408 NKEDIARA
+408 NKADIEHA

-425 EGVPVGQRH
+425 EGVSVGQRH
-434 PNPEDVVID
+434 PNPEDVVIN
-443 IESNDLPHHNPL
+443 IESNNSPHHNPS
-455 NHVDIVDII
+455 NYVDTVDII

>member
-1 MNIQPTIQS
+1 MNIQPIVQS
-10 GITSQNNQHHQT
+10 GITTQNNQHHQR

-36 LGCQA
+36 NGCEA

-110 PSSVSGISGKYGV
+110 PSSTVPSISGKYGV
-123 QLNIV
+123 QMNIV

-171 TTAVSTIAS
+171 T
-180 AATSAATT
+180 
-188 AVSTIASAAT
+188 
-198 STAVSTIASTG
+198 TAVSTIASTG

-332 FAGTDPMLSPHIGA
+332 FTGTDPMLSPHIGA

-370 WAGATLGLA
+370 WAGTTLGLA
-379 DLNKAEFGVA
+379 DLNKAEFGEA

-408 NKEDIARA
+408 NKADIEHA

-425 EGVPVGQRH
+425 EGVSVGQRH
-434 PNPEDVVID
+434 PNPEDVVIN
-443 IESNDLPHHNPL
+443 IESNNSPHHNPS
-455 NHVDIVDII
+455 NYVDTVDII

>member
-180 AATSAATT
+180 AATSAA
-188 AVSTIASAAT
+188 

-416 TGADIRAME
+416 TGADIRGME

-443 IESNDLPHHNPL
+443 IESNGLPHHNPS
-455 NHVDIVDII
+455 NHVDIFDII